1 MEATISTIRHLQIRT
16 IAGIWVL
23 PVVLSIGAFYL
34 LTLRQGHA
42 WGDDFSMYI
51 HHAKNLAEGAPY
63 GQTGYIYNPYIH
75 LYTSYQAQIGP
86 QTYPPIVPLLLTPIY
101 YFWGMNL
108 NAFKIGL
115 ILTFIL
121 ALVVIAQAFKGYL
134 SPPWLA
140 ALVFIL
146 GFNPF
151 FWQFKDNIVS
161 DLPFLFFIYLGLFLI
176 HRAYE
181 SRETRGKLDALLIAL
196 SIYLAYGT
204 RSIGLLLIPCLVMY
218 DFIKNRKVTA
228 FAIQVVCFA
237 GVFILL
243 QNLLLHSDSSYA
255 DHLGF
260 GIGIITHHLKEY
272 PKALSE
278 FWVNGYNKPLRFGLF
293 AFVSILSIAGY
304 FLSLRRRIGC
314 YEIFFAIYL
323 AAILVL
329 PIYDGIRFLLPVIPL
344 YLLYALVGIRGIFSG
359 GERAGGLVFAALMAA
374 IVITYLGQYTKL
386 EFGPI
391 REGIIKSEAQQF
403 FEYVKGGT
411 SKNDTFVFR
420 KPRAL
425 ALFTGRNASAW
436 HQPADDQNLWD
447 YFRKINATFLVL
459 GPSGIEP
466 GDQEYIS
473 RFIGRNG
480 DRLEKTYSNMDFEVY
495 RIKTL
500 ELEGKSGH

>member
-16 IAGIWVL
+16 ITGIWVL
-23 PVVLSIGAFYL
+23 PVILSIGLFYL
-34 LTLRQGHA
+34 VTIRQGHA

-51 HHAKNLAEGAPY
+51 HHAKNLAGGIPY

-75 LYTSYQAQIGP
+75 LYTSYQVQIGP
-86 QTYPPIVPLLLTPIY
+86 QTYPPVVPLLLTPIY
-101 YFWGMNL
+101 YFWGLNL
-108 NAFKIGL
+108 NAFKVGL

-121 ALVVIAQAFKGYL
+121 ALVVVARAFKDYL

-146 GFNPF
+146 GFNPY

-161 DLPFLFFIYLGLFLI
+161 DLPFLLFIYLSLFLI
-176 HRAYE
+176 RRSYE
-181 SRETRGKLDALLIAL
+181 SIEARGKLNALLVGL

-204 RSIGLLLIPCLVMY
+204 RSIGLLLIPCLLIY
-218 DFIKNRKVTA
+218 DFINYRKVTA
-228 FAIQVVCFA
+228 FAVQVVCFA
-237 GVFILL
+237 GVFIFL
-243 QNLLLHSDSSYA
+243 QNLLLHNDSSYA
-255 DHLGF
+255 DHLGLS
-260 GIGIITHHLKEY
+260 IGVIAHHISEY

-278 FWVNGYNKPLRFGLF
+278 FWLNGYNKPLRFGLF
-293 AFVSILSIAGY
+293 AIVSILSVIGY
-304 FLSLRRRIGC
+304 FSSLRRRIGC

-323 AAILVL
+323 AAIVVL
-329 PIYDGIRFLLPVIPL
+329 PIYDGIRFLIPVIPL
-344 YLLYALVGIRGIFSG
+344 YLLYALVGLKEIFSG
-359 GERAGGLVFAALMAA
+359 RERAGVPVFASLMVAV
-374 IVITYLGQYTKL
+374 VITYVGQYTKL

-391 REGIIKSEAQQF
+391 REGVIKSEAQQF
-403 FEYVKGGT
+403 FEYVRGKT
-411 SKNDTFVFR
+411 DENDTFVFR

-436 HQPADDQNLWD
+436 HQPGDDQDLWD

-459 GPSGIEP
+459 GPAGIES
-466 GDQEYIS
+466 GDQEYFS

-495 RIKTL
+495 RIK
-500 ELEGKSGH
+500 